1 MENVNQLSIETINKL
16 GLVDNIIN
24 LYANIPD
31 RNSANNMI
39 HTFLK
44 GMNISDQSIFD
55 INNKLADIGVSNL
68 NKDGL
73 NEFIAKKLVT
83 NYNVSESISFEIVSL
98 SNKILS
104 SYLERTIRDNET
116 IELRK
121 QNESQEAYIDQE
133 LEKLKKTLNERLE
146 IKYEKL
152 KIFEK
157 ELQIESE
164 LTVTK
169 FVEASNLW
177 LDNPISEKEKI
188 KIKNDVDNFL
198 NGDNNIII
206 EL

>member
-1 MENVNQLSIETINKL
+1 MENVNHLSIETINNL

-31 RNSANNMI
+31 RNSANNII

-44 GMNISDQSIFD
+44 GMNVSDQNILD
-55 INNKLADIGVSNL
+55 INNKLDDIGVSKL

-73 NEFIAKKLVT
+73 NQFIAKKLVT
-83 NYNVSESISFEIVSL
+83 NYNVSESMSFEIVSL

-104 SYLERTIRDNET
+104 SYLERTMRDNET
-116 IELRK
+116 IALRK
-121 QNESQEAYIDQE
+121 HNESHEAYIDQE
-133 LEKLKKTLNERLE
+133 LEKLKKALNERLE

-157 ELQIESE
+157 ELNIESE

-177 LDNPISEKEKI
+177 LDNPITENQKN
-188 KIKNDVDNFL
+188 KIKNDVNDFL

>member
-133 LEKLKKTLNERLE
+133 LEKLKKALNERLE

>member
-1 MENVNQLSIETINKL
+1 MENVNHLSIETINKL

-44 GMNISDQSIFD
+44 GMNVSDQNILD
-55 INNKLADIGVSNL
+55 INNKLDDIGVSKL

-73 NEFIAKKLVT
+73 NQFIAKKLVT
-83 NYNVSESISFEIVSL
+83 NYNVSESMSFEIVSL

-104 SYLERTIRDNET
+104 SYLERTMRDNET
-116 IELRK
+116 IALRK
-121 QNESQEAYIDQE
+121 HNESHEAYIDQE
-133 LEKLKKTLNERLE
+133 LEKLKKALNERLE

-157 ELQIESE
+157 ELNIESE

-177 LDNPISEKEKI
+177 LDNPITENQKN
-188 KIKNDVDNFL
+188 KIKNDVNDFL

>member
-1 MENVNQLSIETINKL
+1 MENVNHLSIETINKL

-24 LYANIPD
+24 LYANIPN

-44 GMNISDQSIFD
+44 GMNVSDQNILD
-55 INNKLADIGVSNL
+55 INNKLDDIGVSKL

-73 NEFIAKKLVT
+73 NQFIAKKLVT
-83 NYNVSESISFEIVSL
+83 NYNVSESKSFEIVSL

-116 IELRK
+116 IALRK
-121 QNESQEAYIDQE
+121 HNESHEAYIDQE
-133 LEKLKKTLNERLE
+133 LEKLKKALNERLE

-157 ELQIESE
+157 QLNLESE

-177 LDNPISEKEKI
+177 LDNPITENQKN
-188 KIKNDVDNFL
+188 KIKNDVNDFL

>member
-1 MENVNQLSIETINKL
+1 MENVNHLSIQTINKL

-39 HTFLK
+39 YTFLK
-44 GMNISDQSIFD
+44 GMNVSDQNILD
-55 INNKLADIGVSNL
+55 INNKLDDIGVSKL

-73 NEFIAKKLVT
+73 NQFIAKKLVT
-83 NYNVSESISFEIVSL
+83 NYNVSESMSFEIVSL

-116 IELRK
+116 IALRK
-121 QNESQEAYIDQE
+121 HNESHEAYIDQE
-133 LEKLKKTLNERLE
+133 LEKLKKALNERLE

-157 ELQIESE
+157 ELNLESE
-164 LTVTK
+164 LTVKK

-177 LDNPISEKEKI
+177 LDNPITENQKN
-188 KIKNDVDNFL
+188 KIKNDVNDFL